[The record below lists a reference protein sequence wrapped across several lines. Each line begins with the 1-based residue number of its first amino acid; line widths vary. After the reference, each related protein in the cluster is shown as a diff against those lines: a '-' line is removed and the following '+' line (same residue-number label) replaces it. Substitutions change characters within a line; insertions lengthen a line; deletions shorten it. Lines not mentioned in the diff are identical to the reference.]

1 MAIIPSI
8 INWLNIKR
16 INQIEIFKK
25 YPFET
30 QQETLYQLL
39 AKAAKTEWGKKYDYH
54 SIASIKEYQSRF
66 PVQTYEDIL
75 CYVERLRKGES
86 NLLWP
91 GEIKW
96 FAKSSGTTST
106 KSKFIPMSSEALEDC
121 HYRAAKDILAL
132 YIMQRPESRIFSGK
146 SLTLGG
152 SHRMNQFSNDS
163 LYGDLSA
170 ILIENAPFWVD
181 IIRTPKQ
188 KIALLEDFEEKL
200 NLITK
205 STVNENVTSI
215 SGVPSWYLVLIK
227 QILAFTGR
235 NNLLDVWPNLEVFF
249 HGGIS
254 FKPYREQYKKL
265 ISGDQMCYM
274 ETYNASEGFFGIQD
288 DMLQN
293 DMLLMLDYGIFYE
306 FIPADKINSENPPV
320 YIITEVETDV
330 NYAIIISTNAGLWRY
345 MMGDTIIFT
354 SLDPYRFRISG
365 RTKHFINVFG
375 EEVIVDNAEKAL
387 ESACKKT
394 DSIIAEYT
402 AGPVFMNT
410 LSKGSHEWIIE
421 FEKIPSD
428 LNLFIETLDETL
440 KSVNSDYE
448 AKRYKDLN
456 LVLPVVRSVPR
467 GTFNTWMKAKNK
479 LGGQNKVPRLSNSR
493 EYIEELYLIASIAP
507 PCPPTSLRRSGC
519 DPPPKTSNGLREG
532 EEGG

>member
-8 INWLNIKR
+8 INWLNVKR

-39 AKAAKTEWGKKYDYH
+39 AKASTTEWGKKFNYS
-54 SIASIKEYQSRF
+54 SIISIKEYQSRF
-66 PVQTYEDIL
+66 PVQTYEDIIP
-75 CYVERLRKGES
+75 YVERLRKGET

-96 FAKSSGTTST
+96 FAKSSGTTAT
-106 KSKFIPMSSEALEDC
+106 KSKFIPMSREALEDC
-121 HYRAAKDILAL
+121 HYRAGKDILVIYTL
-132 YIMQRPESRIFSGK
+132 QRPDTKIFSGK

-152 SHRMNQFSNDS
+152 SHKINQFSNDS

-205 STVNENVTSI
+205 STVNENVTNI

-227 QILAFTGR
+227 QILAYTGKT
-235 NNLLDVWPNLEVFF
+235 NLLEVWPNLEVFF

-254 FKPYREQYKKL
+254 FTPYREQFKKL
-265 ISGDQMCYM
+265 IVGDQMNYM

-288 DMLQN
+288 DPFRS

-306 FIPADKINSENPPV
+306 FIPAEKIGSDDPPV
-320 YIITEVETDV
+320 FTIAEVETGK
-330 NYAIIISTNAGLWRY
+330 NYAIIISTNSGLWRY
-345 MMGDTIIFT
+345 MMGDTVVFT
-354 SLDPYRFRISG
+354 SLDPFRIRISG

-375 EEVIVDNAEKAL
+375 EEVIIDNADKAI
-387 ESACKKT
+387 ESACKAT
-394 DSIIAEYT
+394 GAVISEYT

-410 LSKGSHEWIIE
+410 VTKGSHEWIIE
-421 FEKIPSD
+421 FEKVPSD
-428 LNLFIETLDETL
+428 LTMFIDILDNTL
-440 KSVNSDYE
+440 KSINSDYE
-448 AKRYKDLN
+448 AKRFRDLN
-456 LVLPVVRSVPR
+456 LELPIVRLVPI
-467 GTFNTWMKAKNK
+467 GTFNKWLKTKNK

-493 EYIEELYLIASIAP
+493 EYIEDLYAIAGIKH
-507 PCPPTSLRRSGC
+507 
-519 DPPPKTSNGLREG
+519 D
-532 EEGG
+532 

>member
-16 INQIEIFKK
+16 INQIELFKK
-25 YPFET
+25 YPDET
-30 QQETLYQLL
+30 QKETLYKLL
-39 AKAAKTEWGKKYDYH
+39 AKAASTEWGKKYSYS
-54 SIASIKEYQSRF
+54 SITSLKEYQSRF
-66 PVQTYEDIL
+66 PVQTYEEIIP
-75 CYVERLRKGES
+75 YVERLRKGEA

-106 KSKFIPMSSEALEDC
+106 KSKFIPMSREALEDC
-121 HYRAAKDILAL
+121 HYRAGKDILII
-132 YIMQRPESRIFSGK
+132 YTMQRPETRIFSGK

-152 SHRMNQFSNDS
+152 SHKMNQFSTDS

-200 NLITK
+200 NLITR
-205 STVNENVTSI
+205 STVNENVTNI

-227 QILAFTGR
+227 QILAYTGKS
-235 NNLLDVWPNLEVFF
+235 NLLDVWPNLEVFF

-254 FKPYREQYKKL
+254 FTPYRDQYKKL
-265 ISGDQMCYM
+265 IPGDQMNYM

-288 DMLQN
+288 DPDRS

-306 FIPADKINSENPPV
+306 FIPADKMTSDSTPA
-320 YIITEVETDV
+320 YGLAEVEKGV
-330 NYAIIISTNAGLWRY
+330 NYVIIISTNGGLWRY
-345 MMGDTIIFT
+345 MMGDTIVFT
-354 SLDPYRFRISG
+354 CLYPYRFRISG

-375 EEVIVDNAEKAL
+375 EEVIIDNADKAM
-387 ESACKKT
+387 ETACKAT
-394 DSIIAEYT
+394 GASIAEYT

-410 LSKGSHEWIIE
+410 VSKGSHEWIIE
-421 FEKIPSD
+421 FEREPSD
-428 LNLFIETLDETL
+428 FNKFINILDDTL

-456 LVLPVVRSVPR
+456 LVRPVCRSVPM
-467 GTFNTWMKAKNK
+467 GTFNKWLKVKNK
-479 LGGQNKVPRLSNSR
+479 FGGQNKVPRLSNSR
-493 EYIEELYLIASIAP
+493 EYIEDLYVIAEIKSA
-507 PCPPTSLRRSGC
+507 
-519 DPPPKTSNGLREG
+519 
-532 EEGG
+532 

>member
-8 INWLNIKR
+8 INWLNAKR
-16 INQIEIFKK
+16 IHQIEIFRQ

-39 AKAAKTEWGKKYDYH
+39 AKAAKTEWGRKYGYS
-54 SIASIKEYQSRF
+54 SIVTIREYQSRF

-75 CYVERLRKGES
+75 PYVERLRLGES

-106 KSKFIPMSSEALEDC
+106 KSKFIPMSREALEDC
-121 HYRAAKDILAL
+121 HYRAAKDILVL
-132 YIMQRPESRIFSGK
+132 YTMQRPDTRIFSGK

-181 IIRTPKQ
+181 IIRTPKH

-200 NLITK
+200 NLITR

-227 QILAFTGR
+227 QILAFTGKS
-235 NNLLDVWPNLEVFF
+235 NLLDVWPNLEVFF

-254 FKPYREQYKKL
+254 FKPYRYQYKKL
-265 ISGDQMCYM
+265 IDGDQMNYM

-288 DMLQN
+288 DPTRN

-306 FIPADKINSENPPV
+306 FMPIGELEKEKPLTLALWQ
-320 YIITEVETDV
+320 VEPGV
-330 NYAIIISTNAGLWRY
+330 NYAMVISTNAGLWRY
-345 MMGDTIIFT
+345 LIGDTIMFT
-354 SLDPYRFRISG
+354 STDPYRFKITG
-365 RTKHFINVFG
+365 RTRSFINAFG
-375 EEVIVDNAEKAL
+375 EELIIDNAEKAL
-387 ESACKKT
+387 ATACEKT
-394 DSIIAEYT
+394 GAIITEYT
-402 AGPVFMNT
+402 AAPIF
-410 LSKGSHEWIIE
+410 LKDKDKAAHEWVIE
-421 FEKIPSD
+421 FETHPE
-428 LNLFIETLDETL
+428 NLEYFGEVLDNAL
-440 KSVNSDYE
+440 KSLNSDYE
-448 AKRYKDLN
+448 AKRYHN
-456 LVLPVVRSVPR
+456 LMLMLPVIRSVEK
-467 GTFNTWMKAKNK
+467 GTFYEWFRERGK
-479 LGGQNKVPRLSNSR
+479 LGGQHKVPRLSNER
-493 EYIEELYLIASIAP
+493 KYVEEILALNWKNI
-507 PCPPTSLRRSGC
+507 
-519 DPPPKTSNGLREG
+519 
-532 EEGG
+532 